1 MASISILG
9 KTMIDY
15 ELISGKS
22 EDVQRSVKKM
32 LNEGWTP
39 LDLTSTT
46 IGSSIY
52 LTQAMTRTR
61 ETSLVV
67 EPPVTEEKLKKAK
80 KA

>member
-61 ETSLVV
+61 ESSLVE
-67 EPPVTEEKLKKAK
+67 EPATPKRAK
-80 KA
+80 NGRANG